1 MGSVKSYRELVVWQK
16 SMDLTKAIYDSTR
29 PWPKEETY
37 GLTSQTRRAAVS
49 IPANIA
55 EGQARGTTGQFVQFL
70 GIARGSLAEL
80 ETLLLL
86 SSDLGYTTP
95 NAAESLLSHC
105 AEIGR
110 LLNGLL
116 RSLCTDH

>member
-1 MGSVKSYRELVVWQK
+1 MSSVKCYRELIVWQK
-16 SMDLTKAIYDSTR
+16 SMRLAKAIYDSTR
-29 PWPKEETY
+29 QWPKEEIY
-37 GLTSQTRRAAVS
+37 GLTSQIRRAAVS

-55 EGQARGTTGQFVQFL
+55 EGQARLGTGEFIQFL

-95 NAAESLLSHC
+95 ADGEASLNDC
-105 AEIGR
+105 AEVGR

-116 RSLCTDH
+116 RSLSSNH